1 MLRSLGVLVLSTL
14 LLVACGSEDGDPGG
28 TSGYD
33 QKREWR
39 VAGDAKATADEIID
53 AGGAVDV
60 ARSGEQTLITYR
72 VESDDDEGPQQGA
85 WRLYDTDGKR
95 VADGTLGQVF
105 EAGAVAE
112 VRAAGDRFL
121 LEGYAEPKLISVATD
136 GSTEKITTVSKPRP
150 AKAGDLLLEDGEDA
164 GWYAYRPAD
173 HTAYRLPKL
182 PTDQPQ
188 GVALDDKGVV
198 WVMLPWDKRT
208 ATVASSAGGEKPW
221 RRHRIPLAKG
231 GYPVAQLAASAGKV
245 YFATGAGSDMSP
257 QLDKLWVH
265 PAGSD
270 GKWQEIEPA
279 GIKFK
284 KTTDPQLDVLPD
296 GRLLVYGD
304 LEGPW
309 VQQTSGTFEKIKL
322 PKQAPETSVELA
334 GDRLYTTHNAEHVL
348 LMSDDLGQTWTEVK
362 R

>member
-1 MLRSLGVLVLSTL
+1 MLRSLGVVVLSTL
-14 LLVACGSEDGDPGG
+14 LLAACGSEDGDPGG

-60 ARSGEQTLITYR
+60 ARSGEQTLITYL

-95 VADGTLGQVF
+95 VADGKLGQVF
-105 EAGAVAE
+105 EASAVAR
-112 VRAAGDRFL
+112 VRAAGDGFL
-121 LEGYAEPKLISVATD
+121 LEGYAGPNLISVAPD
-136 GSTEKITTVSKPRP
+136 GSTEKIATVAKPRP
-150 AKAGDLLLEDGEDA
+150 AEAGDLLFEDWENP

-188 GVALDDKGVV
+188 GVVLDDKGVV
-198 WVMLPWDKRT
+198 WVMLLWDRQT
-208 ATVASSAGGEKPW
+208 ATVASAAGGSKPW
-221 RRHRIPLAKG
+221 QRHRIALPKG
-231 GYPVAQLAASAGKV
+231 GYPAAHLAASAGKV
-245 YFATGAGSDMSP
+245 FFATGTGGDMSP

-265 PAGSD
+265 PAGSG
-270 GKWQEIEPA
+270 GKWQEIEPT
-279 GIKFK
+279 GIKFE
-284 KTTDPQLDVLPD
+284 TTIDPRLDVLPD

-304 LEGPW
+304 SEGPW
-309 VQQTSGTFEKIKL
+309 VQQASGSFEKITL
-322 PKQAPETSVELA
+322 PKQAPETTVELA

-348 LMSDDLGQTWTEVK
+348 LMSDDLGETWTEVE